1 MGLDLRS
8 EILPTHAL
16 GLICLQRLIASEL
29 ISKLSTF
36 FAPSCCIAYVH
47 LPGPHPTSKQIFP
60 SSPLSSSP
68 VNFLNSSTRFCVKSN
83 IS

>member
-8 EILPTHAL
+8 EILPTYAL

-29 ISKLSTF
+29 ISKLSTL

-47 LPGPHPTSKQIFP
+47 LPGPHPASKQIF
-60 SSPLSSSP
+60 
-68 VNFLNSSTRFCVKSN
+68 VKRF
-83 IS
+83 